1 MYSEESQEVNKLNEN
16 REPVLDD
23 NDTPIK
29 ENIIVSGWG
38 DLPAGSTYRYCP
50 ELKNPIIIH
59 YNSQF
64 YLFGDGF
71 EAFYTSPSGRDWEKA
86 NKKFSFPH
94 QNWSKENTGYDP
106 IKFPEFRGRKNFSM
120 VVDTEKDAQ
129 NRANN
134 YLVFIFGK
142 DDNVSFDEEVEKED
156 SS

>member
-1 MYSEESQEVNKLNEN
+1 MIGKKL
-16 REPVLDD
+16 
-23 NDTPIK
+23 I
-29 ENIIVSGWG
+29 
-38 DLPAGSTYRYCP
+38 
-50 ELKNPIIIH
+50 
-59 YNSQF
+59 
-64 YLFGDGF
+64 
-71 EAFYTSPSGRDWEKA
+71 
-86 NKKFSFPH
+86 KKFSFPH

-156 SS
+156 SSRATTTVKRPYSHNSEVWRGRLNQLWFDKDPEHAGK